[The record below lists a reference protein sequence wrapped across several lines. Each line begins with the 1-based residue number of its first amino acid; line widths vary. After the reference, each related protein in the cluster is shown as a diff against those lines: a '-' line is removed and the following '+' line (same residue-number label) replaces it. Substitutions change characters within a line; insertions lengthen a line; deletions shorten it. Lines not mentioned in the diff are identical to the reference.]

1 MAVYYLAK
9 AIVRKPQMADTSS
22 RLSDQ
27 EQETLSAYRDLLL
40 EQIPARLRRLIV
52 YGSRARGDAAP
63 DSDLDIAVILSG
75 HDELRTDGRRPAP
88 FSDPVWQAIVNAA
101 CDVSL
106 SQGIYISPVVLTEDR
121 LMEGSSLIRSIRAE
135 GIEVWRRN

>member
-1 MAVYYLAK
+1 MAASL
-9 AIVRKPQMADTSS
+9 S
-22 RLSDQ
+22 RLSGK
-27 EQETLSAYRDLLL
+27 EQETLTAYREALLA
-40 EQIPARLRRLIV
+40 QVPGRLQQLIL

-63 DSDLDIAVILSG
+63 DSDLDIAVILTG
-75 HDELRTDGRRPAP
+75 HDQLAADGRRPAP

-106 SQGIYISPVVLTEDR
+106 SHDLYVSPVVLTEDR
-121 LMEGSSLIRSIRAE
+121 LDEGSGFIRAIRTE

>member
-1 MAVYYLAK
+1 MTDAF
-9 AIVRKPQMADTSS
+9 VRDCRGTQIANTLS
-22 RLSDQ
+22 RLSDD
-27 EQETLSAYRDLLL
+27 ERETLTTYRDLLL
-40 EQIPARLRRLIV
+40 HQIPDRLRRLIL

-63 DSDLDIAVILSG
+63 ESDLDIAVILTG
-75 HDELRTDGRRPAP
+75 RDQPMTDGRRPAP

-121 LMEGSSLIRSIRAE
+121 LEEESAFVRTIRAE
-135 GIEVWRRN
+135 GVEVWRQN